1 MSLSYSVITIARN
14 AGSTIDDT
22 LESVLS
28 QTPPPSQYL
37 LIDGGSEDGTLARI
51 DAARRRAPADTAVV
65 VQAQAACAPGAAG
78 IPSAWNQALRQA
90 TGDIIFI
97 LNADDWYEPDAAR
110 RVLAA
115 FAAAPDTDVVV
126 TPIHY
131 RQAPGGAVLRCQ
143 RPRRLRWLP
152 LLMPLPHPGCFV
164 RRSLYDRLGLYD
176 ERYAVSAD
184 YDFVYRAARAGAVF
198 TTLDEAV
205 VSMRPGGFARQ
216 RLSLARRETF
226 AIARRHGAGLV
237 AGLVAPGAAFL
248 ARWLLNR

>member
-37 LIDGGSEDGTLARI
+37 LIDGGSEDDTLARI

-126 TPIHY
+126 T
-131 RQAPGGAVLRCQ
+131 RKK
-143 RPRRLRWLP
+143 
-152 LLMPLPHPGCFV
+152 
-164 RRSLYDRLGLYD
+164 
-176 ERYAVSAD
+176 
-184 YDFVYRAARAGAVF
+184 
-198 TTLDEAV
+198 
-205 VSMRPGGFARQ
+205 
-216 RLSLARRETF
+216 
-226 AIARRHGAGLV
+226 
-237 AGLVAPGAAFL
+237 
-248 ARWLLNR
+248 